1 MRFARTVAL
10 VGVGLLWLVLGPL
23 VLLVALAALGVR
35 QVRGWLRPTW
45 RVVAAWVVAAVA
57 ASGLAVVVPDG
68 WVPIPP
74 GSGALVTPGYEG
86 RPARLQP
93 MAGLAKPN
101 PHLAASSF
109 AGPLGE
115 SPHVWT
121 RSYGVDG
128 CRTVSVDVHGRL
140 VALCGSD
147 DEPVLRLVDPESLR
161 QLAAK
166 DLPTREDAPCRGAF
180 YVDDGDRAVVATH
193 DRRLLVVRTA
203 DGDGEPDLT
212 TETSVSIADVVPDD
226 DCVIGVA
233 PDWQGRTWFVS
244 RGGRVGI
251 AEGERVRVLDLAE
264 QVAEPP
270 TLTRGGLY
278 VATAEAV
285 LRVDAGADGRPVTT
299 WRSAGDHPS
308 TPAVAGDL
316 VAVGDGDH
324 LVVRRTS
331 DGQEVC
337 ASDVPGRPLAVGAA
351 FVVQDTEGYGGPLST
366 LLGRTASGGLARID
380 VSGARCA
387 TTWTADVHAPS
398 GAAAVSL
405 PAGLV
410 YAYTK
415 RHSWLGVDA
424 WYLTALD
431 LRTGRAVWSVRTGLG
446 VLRDNHRGEVA
457 LGPDGSAY
465 VPVLGGL
472 VRVHDR
478 D

>member
-1 MRFARTVAL
+1 VRFARTTVL
-10 VGVGLLWLVLGPL
+10 VGVGLLLLALGPI
-23 VLLVALAALGVR
+23 VLLAAGSLYFRRVR
-35 QVRGWLRPTW
+35 DWLRPTW
-45 RVVAAWVVAAVA
+45 RVVAGWAVAVVA
-57 ASGLAVVVPDG
+57 LAGVLVVVPDG

-74 GSGALVTPGYEG
+74 GPGALVTPGYVG

-93 MAGLAKPN
+93 VQAAVKAN
-101 PHLAASSF
+101 PHLAAASF
-109 AGPLGE
+109 AGPLGD

-121 RSYGVDG
+121 RFYGLDG
-128 CRTVSVDVHGRL
+128 CREVSVDAHGRL
-140 VALCGSD
+140 VAVCGSD

-161 QLAAK
+161 RLATK
-166 DLPTREDAPCRGAF
+166 DLPTRDDAPCRGGA
-180 YVDDGDRAVVATH
+180 YVDDGDRAILATH

-212 TETSVSIADVVPDD
+212 TESSVSLADVLPDD
-226 DCVIGVA
+226 DCVVGVA

-244 RGGRVGI
+244 RGGRVGVVQ
-251 AEGERVRVLDLAE
+251 GGRVRVLDLAE
-264 QVAEPP
+264 QVVEPP
-270 TLTRGGLY
+270 ALTRDGLY
-278 VATAEAV
+278 VSTVEAV
-285 LRVDAGADGRPVTT
+285 LRVDLGVGGRPVTT
-299 WRSAGDHPS
+299 WRAAADHP
-308 TPAVAGDL
+308 TRPAVAGDL

-324 LVVRRTS
+324 LVVRRAT
-331 DGQEVC
+331 DGKQVC
-337 ASDVPGRPLAVGAA
+337 ESDVRGVPVAARDA
-351 FVVQDTEGYGGPLST
+351 FVVQDSDGYAGPLST
-366 LLGRTASGGLARID
+366 ILGRTTGGVSRVD
-380 VSGARCA
+380 VADGTCA
-387 TTWTADVHAPS
+387 TTWSADVDAPS
-398 GAAAVSL
+398 GAPAVSL

-478 D
+478 E